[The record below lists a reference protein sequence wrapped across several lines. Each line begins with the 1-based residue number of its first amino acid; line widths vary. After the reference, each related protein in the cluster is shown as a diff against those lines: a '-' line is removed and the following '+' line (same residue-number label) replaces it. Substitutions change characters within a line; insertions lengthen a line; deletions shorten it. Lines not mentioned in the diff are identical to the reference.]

1 MKKLFL
7 LSLLTLGFA
16 SLFIP
21 TVHAQEKVAVLS
33 TQEFITSCKSP
44 ANADSRNFCLGYA
57 TGLYDT
63 YLATRH
69 PSMAK
74 PFICVKQPGP
84 TRDAVIGDF
93 IKWVDAK
100 PALLSNPAADSV
112 LRFLAERFPC
122 PA

>member
-1 MKKLFL
+1 MKNLFL
-7 LSLLTLGFA
+7 PSLLTLGFA
-16 SLFIP
+16 SLFIS

-57 TGLYDT
+57 TGIYDT

>member
-7 LSLLTLGFA
+7 LSLRTLGFA
-16 SLFIP
+16 SHFIS

-57 TGLYDT
+57 TGIYDT

>member
-44 ANADSRNFCLGYA
+44 ANTDSRNFCLGYA

-84 TRDAVIGDF
+84 TRDTVIGDF
-93 IKWVDAK
+93 IKWVDTK
-100 PALLSNPAADSV
+100 PVMLTNPAADSV

>member
-84 TRDAVIGDF
+84 TRDTVIGDF
-93 IKWVDAK
+93 IKWAEAK
-100 PALLSNPAADSV
+100 PALLSSPAADSA